1 MQAKYVQAKYALLCC
16 LLPFAA
22 AAQWYSGSGTAVVFD
37 DNRQLARQQA
47 AKQALRS
54 TLLQAE
60 VSLAALSLF
69 RHDNADAE
77 LFTLHAGLPVTQIVI
92 EEEHER
98 DGRLS
103 VTLKAD
109 IWPQQSLCEQ
119 RSVAKALLLAPFSLA
134 PGAAQA
140 ALHNTELTAE
150 INQRF
155 YGAVQAASTDF
166 LVKAV
171 APAPL
176 AAPEQYQSATAAQQ
190 LRYLAESAQAQF
202 VLSGRLR
209 NLAFGRQAGNLLKK
223 DRWTR
228 QFALELSVFD
238 GVSGN
243 LIQSKTYQSRTLWP
257 YAVKAQPDP
266 ASDQLW
272 RSDYG
277 IELQRLLHD
286 AVDDAATAL
295 SCVRVKA
302 QVIRVTDNS
311 VAISA
316 GSRQGLLPG
325 DRFSL
330 SYSGSFTDSWGNRY
344 QSSTQEP
351 VQLEVIRVYPDHA
364 DTRPLNQH
372 YPAAIQV
379 RDQVQQD
386 SFREQHYA
394 N

>member
-1 MQAKYVQAKYALLCC
+1 MRAGLVLLYC
-16 LLPFAA
+16 LLPCVASA
-22 AAQWYSGSGTAVVFD
+22 DWYSGSGSAVVFD

-47 AKQALRS
+47 ARQALRS
-54 TLLQAE
+54 ALLQAG
-60 VSLAALSLF
+60 VSLTALSAL
-69 RHDNADAE
+69 RHDEPGAE
-77 LFTLHAGLPVTQIVI
+77 LFTLQSGLPVAQIVI
-92 EEEHER
+92 EEEHQR
-98 DGRLS
+98 DNRLS

-119 RSVAKALLLAPFSLA
+119 RAVAKAVLLAPLSLA
-134 PGAAQA
+134 PAAA
-140 ALHNTELTAE
+140 PVTLNNSGLMNE
-150 INQRF
+150 INQRLF
-155 YGAVQAASTDF
+155 AALRAATADF

-171 APAPL
+171 APGPL
-176 AAPEQYQSATAAQQ
+176 AAPEQYHATAAQQQ

-202 VLSGRLR
+202 IISGRLL
-209 NLAFGRQAGNLLKK
+209 NLAFGVQPAGLLKK
-223 DRWTR
+223 QRWVR
-228 QFALELSVFD
+228 QFAMELSVFD

-257 YAVKAQPDP
+257 YAMTTETDP

-286 AVDDAATAL
+286 AVDDSAALL

-302 QVIRVTDNS
+302 QVIRVTDHS

-316 GSRQGLLPG
+316 GSRQGLQVG

-330 SYSGSFTDSWGNRY
+330 TYSDSFTDSWGNRY
-344 QSSTQEP
+344 QSATPEP
-351 VQLEVIRVYPDHA
+351 AQLEVIRVYPDHA
-364 DTRPLNQH
+364 DTRPVNQR
-372 YPAAIQV
+372 YPAAVQV

-386 SFREQHYA
+386 SFREPQYA

>member
-1 MQAKYVQAKYALLCC
+1 MKAKYLLWC
-16 LLPFAA
+16 LLPFVASA
-22 AAQWYSGSGTAVVFD
+22 EWYSGSGSAVVFD

-54 TLLQAE
+54 ALLQAE
-60 VSLAALSLF
+60 VSLVALSLF
-69 RHDNADAE
+69 RHDEVGAE
-77 LFTLHAGLPVTQIVI
+77 LFTLHAGLPVAQIVI
-92 EEEHER
+92 EEEHET
-98 DGRLS
+98 DNRLS

-109 IWPQQSLCEQ
+109 IWPQQSMCEQ

-134 PGAAQA
+134 SGAAQA

-155 YGAVQAASTDF
+155 FAAVRAASTDF

-176 AAPEQYQSATAAQQ
+176 AAPQQYQSATAAQQ

-209 NLAFGRQAGNLLKK
+209 NLAFGVQPGNLLKK

-238 GVSGN
+238 GVSGS

-266 ASDQLW
+266 GSDQLW

-277 IELQRLLHD
+277 VELQRLLHD
-286 AVDDAATAL
+286 AIDDTAALL
-295 SCVRVKA
+295 SCVRIKA
-302 QVIRVTDNS
+302 QVIRVTDAG

-316 GSRQGLLPG
+316 GSRQGVQVG

-330 SYSGSFTDSWGNRY
+330 SYTDSFTDSWGNRY

-351 VQLEVIRVYPDHA
+351 AQLEVIRVYPDHA
-364 DTRPLNQH
+364 DTRPVNQR
-372 YPAAIQV
+372 YPAAVQV

-386 SFREQHYA
+386 SFTEQHYA